1 MKGGIKIWIRYNY
14 NKSIKKEYK
23 YCSRVESGE
32 NGRFLVATR
41 DIQPLGIK
49 LDNVSLN
56 TEQKITLNK
65 EKI

>member
-1 MKGGIKIWIRYNY
+1 M
-14 NKSIKKEYK
+14 NKDYK

-49 LDNVSLN
+49 FNELSLN
-56 TEQKITLNK
+56 TKTKTN
-65 EKI
+65 